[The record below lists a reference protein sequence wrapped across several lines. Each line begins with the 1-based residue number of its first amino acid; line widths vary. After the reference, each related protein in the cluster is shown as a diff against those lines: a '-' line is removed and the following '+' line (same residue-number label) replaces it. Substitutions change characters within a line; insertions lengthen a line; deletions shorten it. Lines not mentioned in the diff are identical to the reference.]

1 MAFVLSV
8 LSHVTDVFSKNL
20 KAKKKK
26 NLKAT
31 LFAHQILYLITFQND
46 LKNQS
51 QRNSRLQKG
60 KPRILSTKLNI
71 MNMMFFNCF

>member
-31 LFAHQILYLITFQND
+31 LFAHQLFYLITFQND